1 MITRC
6 TSALLA
12 AGSAAVLAAAGIL
25 GASGEAPAAAGA
37 SVARPA
43 QAADACARIAGSA
56 LGLPHT
62 SITVAEAVTPP
73 FTPPETFSSR
83 GFTVDDVSFCRVAG
97 TSSPEAGSEIRFEVW
112 LPPADAWNGR
122 FQGIGSGGSA
132 GAIRYPQLADAVRN
146 GYAAVATDNGHTS
159 TSGFD
164 GSWSLGHPVRLV
176 DFGYRAQHEATVAGK
191 AVTRAYYGRPAD
203 HAYFVG
209 CSQGG
214 HHALMEAQ
222 RYPDDYDGIVAGAP
236 ANYWVG
242 LMTGELWAGLAT
254 TRTPGQDLPREKLPL
269 LGAAVLE
276 ACDAIDG
283 LEDGLIDD
291 PRACDF
297 DPGVLECD
305 GGDGADCLTAGQVAA
320 ARAIYA
326 GPVRPSTGE
335 QIFPGYPP
343 GSEWFEAPDG
353 RGGWGRY
360 WAGIERPGGST
371 ADFMRYSVFE
381 DPDHD
386 LTGFDFD
393 DDWVLANN
401 RPLGAGADDTLGS
414 ALNAVDPDLSAF
426 KARGG
431 KLISYHGWADALIT
445 GYYAVEYY
453 ESVMAALGGPAET
466 ADFYRL
472 FMAPGVAHCRGGPG
486 PDRFDAVTALERW
499 VEDGVAPDRMVASK
513 VMDGEVTRTRPLCP
527 YPQVARYTGSGSIDD
542 AANFACVAPE

>member
-1 MITRC
+1 MTTRFL
-6 TSALLA
+6 SALLT
-12 AGSAAVLAAAGIL
+12 AGAAAVLGGMAVP
-25 GASGEAPAAAGA
+25 GASGGASAARPIQAAG
-37 SVARPA
+37 V
-43 QAADACARIAGSA
+43 CARIAEA
-56 LGLPHT
+56 QLGLPYT
-62 SITVAEAVTPP
+62 TITVAEAVAPP

-83 GFTVDDVSFCRVAG
+83 GYTVDDVSFCRVAG
-97 TSSPEAGSEIRFEVW
+97 TSRPEAGSEIRFEVW
-112 LPPADAWNGR
+112 LPAADAWNGR

-132 GAIRYPQLADAVRN
+132 GAIRYPQLAAAVRN

-159 TSGFD
+159 DSGFD
-164 GSWSLGHPVRLV
+164 GSWSLGHPARLV

-191 AVTRAYYGRPAD
+191 AVTGAYYGREAD
-203 HAYFVG
+203 YAYFVG

-236 ANYWVG
+236 ANYWIG

-254 TRTPGQDLPREKLPL
+254 TKDPAQDLPREKLPL
-269 LGAAVLE
+269 LGAVVLE
-276 ACDAIDG
+276 ACDAVDG

-297 DPGVLECD
+297 DPGVLECA
-305 GGDGADCLTAGQVAA
+305 GADGADCLTAGQVAA
-320 ARAIYA
+320 ARAIYG

-335 QIFPGYPP
+335 QLFPGYPL

-360 WAGIERPGGST
+360 WSGIARPGGST

-386 LTGFDFD
+386 LTQFDFD
-393 DDWVLANN
+393 DDWVLANT

-426 KARGG
+426 EARGG
-431 KLISYHGWADALIT
+431 KLIGYHGWADALIP
-445 GYYAVEYY
+445 GSYAVEYY
-453 ESVMAALGGPAET
+453 ESVVAEQGGLDAT

-513 VMDGEVTRTRPLCP
+513 VVDGEVTRTRPLCR

-542 AANFACVAPE
+542 AANFACVAPD

>member
-1 MITRC
+1 MTRLLC
-6 TSALLA
+6 ALSLA
-12 AGSAAVLAAAGIL
+12 VTWVAFAAVADLMV
-25 GASGEAPAAAGA
+25 GAP
-37 SVARPA
+37 RPA
-43 QAADACARIAGSA
+43 GTWAAKVVAQGDACGAIMGAD

-62 SITVAEAVTPP
+62 AITVAEEVTPP
-73 FTPPETFSSR
+73 FTPPEAFSSR
-83 GFTVDDVSFCRVAG
+83 GFTVEDVSFCRVAG
-97 TSSPEAGSEIRFEVW
+97 VARPEAGSRIEFEVW
-112 LPPADAWNGR
+112 LPPADNWNGR

-132 GAIRYPQLADAVRN
+132 GAIRYRQLAAAVAG

-191 AVTRAYYGRPAD
+191 AITRAYYGRDAD
-203 HAYFVG
+203 FAYFVG

-236 ANYWVG
+236 ANYWIG
-242 LMTGELWAGLAT
+242 LMTAELWAGLAT
-254 TRTPGQDLPREKLPL
+254 TRDPGQDLPRAKLPV
-269 LGAAVLE
+269 LGAAVMA
-276 ACDAIDG
+276 ACDGLDG

-291 PRACDF
+291 PRNCDF
-297 DPGVLECD
+297 DPGVLLCEGPD
-305 GGDGADCLTAGQVAA
+305 APDCLTEGQVAA

-335 QIFPGYPP
+335 SLFPGYAL
-343 GSEWFEAPDG
+343 GSEHFEAPDG
-353 RGGWGRY
+353 RGGWARY
-360 WAGIERPGGST
+360 WSGITEPGGST
-371 ADFMRYSVFE
+371 GQFMQYSVFE
-381 DPDHD
+381 DPDYD
-386 LTGFDFD
+386 LNDFDFD
-393 DDWVLANN
+393 ADWDRANN
-401 RPLGAGADDTLGS
+401 RSLGNDETLAS

-445 GYYAVEYY
+445 GHYAVQYY
-453 ESVMAALGGPAET
+453 ESVLDAMGGLEET
-466 ADFYRL
+466 TDFYRL

-499 VEDGVAPDRMVASK
+499 VEQGVAPDRLIASQ
-513 VMDGEVTRTRPLCP
+513 VEDGEVRRSRPLCV
-527 YPQVARYTGSGSIDD
+527 YPQVARYDGSGSIDD
-542 AANFACVAPE
+542 TVNFACVNPD

>member
-1 MITRC
+1 
-6 TSALLA
+6 
-12 AGSAAVLAAAGIL
+12 
-25 GASGEAPAAAGA
+25 
-37 SVARPA
+37 
-43 QAADACARIAGSA
+43 
-56 LGLPHT
+56 
-62 SITVAEAVTPP
+62 
-73 FTPPETFSSR
+73 
-83 GFTVDDVSFCRVAG
+83 
-97 TSSPEAGSEIRFEVW
+97 
-112 LPPADAWNGR
+112 
-122 FQGIGSGGSA
+122 
-132 GAIRYPQLADAVRN
+132 
-146 GYAAVATDNGHTS
+146 
-159 TSGFD
+159 
-164 GSWSLGHPVRLV
+164 
-176 DFGYRAQHEATVAGK
+176 
-191 AVTRAYYGRPAD
+191 
-203 HAYFVG
+203 
-209 CSQGG
+209 
-214 HHALMEAQ
+214 MEAQ

-236 ANYWVG
+236 ANYWIG

-276 ACDAIDG
+276 ACDAVDG

-297 DPGVLECD
+297 DPGMLQC
-305 GGDGADCLTAGQVAA
+305 DGADGAGCLTAGQVAA

-335 QIFPGYPP
+335 QLFPGYPP

-360 WAGIERPGGST
+360 WSGITRPGGST

-381 DPDHD
+381 DPDRD
-386 LTGFDFD
+386 LAQFDFD
-393 DDWVLANN
+393 DDWVLANT

-453 ESVMAALGGPAET
+453 ESVMAEQGGLDAT
-466 ADFYRL
+466 TDFYRL

-513 VMDGEVTRTRPLCP
+513 LVDGEVTRTRPLCP
-527 YPQVARYTGSGSIDD
+527 YPQVARYSGSGSIDD
-542 AANFACVAPE
+542 AESFACVAPD